1 MYNGYAAS
9 GICNRIV
16 ISDEV
21 TFTDGTLVI
30 NIPEAA
36 YNNGERYCIIVGQ
49 NIPDETTI
57 NASVAITIGDAA
69 TTLYP
74 LVNQNGT
81 NVLAKNMRS
90 RTRYSTTV
98 RVNIASGV
106 FMLNGRLPCSTCGCN
121 CNSGEVE
128 SLPLPAATTT
138 NTTSSTNG
146 G

>member
-9 GICNRIV
+9 GLCRNIV
-16 ISDEV
+16 ISEAV
-21 TFTDGTLVI
+21 EFTDDTLTI

-49 NIPDETTI
+49 LIPDETTI
-57 NASVAITIGDAA
+57 NAPVGITIGDD
-69 TTLYP
+69 TTVYP

-98 RVNIASGV
+98 RTNIASGV
-106 FMLNGRLPCSTCGCN
+106 FMLNGRLPCSTCSCN
-121 CNSGEVE
+121 CNSGEGV
-128 SLPLPAATTT
+128 SLPLPTPEAAT
-138 NTTSSTNG
+138 NTTG
-146 G
+146 D